1 MKIFTHVHVY
11 GIQINIIL
19 KSNKLRLHD

>member
-1 MKIFTHVHVY
+1 MKIFTHVY